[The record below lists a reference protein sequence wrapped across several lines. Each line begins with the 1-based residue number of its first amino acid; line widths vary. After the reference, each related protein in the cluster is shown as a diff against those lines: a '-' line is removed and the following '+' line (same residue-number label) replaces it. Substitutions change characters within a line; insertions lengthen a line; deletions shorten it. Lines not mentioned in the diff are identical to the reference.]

1 MKFLTEDQKTKIKEC
16 YSGLKANHFLEL
28 KIKQQNVYMDKLD
41 DVVNNIIFES
51 PDLFQGSVV
60 KQTMLRRR

>member
-1 MKFLTEDQKTKIKEC
+1 MKFLTEDQRTKIKEC

-41 DVVNNIIFES
+41 NVVNNIILES
-51 PDLFQGSVV
+51 PDLFKGSVV
-60 KQTMLRRR
+60 KQAVLRRK